1 MDWEE
6 VVQIISDSV
15 KEHDVRRLIY
25 RRLLESLADDERNV
39 KLALDI
45 DTIFD
50 EEAENYIDIDFDE
63 DLFKDEDYDYDQE
76 D

>member
-1 MDWEE
+1 MNWEE

-15 KEHDVRRLIY
+15 KEHEVRRLIY
-25 RRLLESLADDERNV
+25 RRMLESLADDDRDI
-39 KLALDI
+39 KQALDI

-50 EEAENYIDIDFDE
+50 EEASEYIDEED
-63 DLFKDEDYDYDQE
+63 DLFEDEDYDYDQE

>member
-15 KEHDVRRLIY
+15 KEHEVRRLIY
-25 RRLLESLADDERNV
+25 RRMLESLADDDRAI
-39 KLALDI
+39 KLALEI

-50 EEAENYIDIDFDE
+50 EEAENYIDFDE
-63 DLFKDEDYDYDQE
+63 DLFKDEDYDYDQ
-76 D
+76 DD

>member
-1 MDWEE
+1 MNWEE

-15 KEHDVRRLIY
+15 KEQEVRRSIY
-25 RRLLESLADDERNV
+25 RRLLESLADDERDL
-39 KLALDI
+39 KQALDI

-50 EEAENYIDIDFDE
+50 EEASEYIDFIDE
-63 DLFKDEDYDYDQE
+63 DIFEDEAYDYDQE

>member
-6 VVQIISDSV
+6 IIQIISDSV
-15 KEHDVRRLIY
+15 KEHEVRRLIY
-25 RRLLESLADDERNV
+25 RRMLESLADDDRSIR
-39 KLALDI
+39 LALDI
-45 DTIFD
+45 DNIFD
-50 EEAENYIDIDFDE
+50 EEAYNYIDEEDD

>member
-25 RRLLESLADDERNV
+25 RRLLESLADEERNI

-50 EEAENYIDIDFDE
+50 EEASNYIDEED
-63 DLFKDEDYDYDQE
+63 DLFEDEDYDYDQE

>member
-1 MDWEE
+1 MNWEE

-15 KEHDVRRLIY
+15 KEHEVRRLIY
-25 RRLLESLADDERNV
+25 RRMLESLADDDRDI
-39 KLALDI
+39 KQALDI

-50 EEAENYIDIDFDE
+50 EEASEYIEEND
-63 DLFKDEDYDYDQE
+63 DLFEDEDYDYDQE